1 MKNRNDVFAIPIYG
15 NGYELFN
22 LGFEAVDEQSQALLD
37 ALADGSIEPKP
48 QDKQEIRL
56 YLKDGW
62 STREINTEDENRK
75 VFWLLDK
82 DEPVFFIE
90 RNLAEGTQGFYAL

>member
-15 NGYELFN
+15 NGYELVDM
-22 LGFEAVDEQSQALLD
+22 GFEAVDKKSKALLK

-48 QDKQEIRL
+48 EDKEQIRL

-62 STREINTEDENRK
+62 SIKEINTEDENRK
-75 VFWLLDK
+75 VFWLLCG

-90 RNLAEGTQGFYAL
+90 RNLVGGTQGFYAL